1 MLLSNL
7 KTLKDSSKMT
17 YEQIADKSKTPVG
30 TVKHIF
36 SGKFEPLAST
46 LYRVVTAM
54 GGSLDEVLADTNIVL
69 SPKTLAEVKEDAD
82 AVQEK
87 LNSTVAELDAIKAE
101 RDLLIAENKAL
112 TSSVH
117 ALTAENQVLQV
128 KIELKDEIIATHVMY
143 QTKGK

>member
-1 MLLSNL
+1 MLFRS
-7 KTLKDSSKMT
+7 
-17 YEQIADKSKTPVG
+17 
-30 TVKHIF
+30 
-36 SGKFEPLAST
+36 

-112 TSSVH
+112 TSSVN